1 MLKKIRNNLSIR
13 VFLWVFSALT
23 ICSMLIYG
31 IILTVLPRQYQF
43 TSNKQLGSN
52 IEVLVSDMQKM
63 RYDDAVEKIYNF
75 CIQNNVAAML
85 SDDKGTLSF
94 GEIKA
99 EEMKVAT
106 SSIATTVSFL
116 DSEMEYAFVVSSISQ
131 TADKIFNLMLRF
143 LPAVFIIIIFLSGFS
158 AFICSKVIVSP
169 ITKISEISKR
179 MALLDLTWRCDI
191 ESNDEIGVLASSLN
205 AMANRL
211 KNTLGELESANKQL
225 AADIKKFQTLEEQRR
240 NFFAAVSHELKTP
253 LTILKG
259 QIENMIMGYGD
270 YKNHDKYL
278 PEALKT
284 VEDIECLV
292 REIITIS
299 KMESMNLQDTLQ
311 DVSLLSSTND
321 TIQAILPL
329 ARNKDIKIHLNFE
342 KDIVLLVNNNLWNKA
357 LSNIIGNAVRHSP
370 NGEDVYI
377 YLLIDEKKKVFVI
390 ENTGVFI
397 QETDLKNMF
406 NPFYRVDKS
415 RNKATGGSGLGLY
428 VIKTI
433 LDLHSMTYCIKNTR
447 KGVAFI
453 LYLD

>member
-1 MLKKIRNNLSIR
+1 MR

-31 IILTVLPRQYQF
+31 IVLTVLPRQYQF
-43 TSNKQLGSN
+43 TSSKQLGSN
-52 IEVLVSDMQKM
+52 IEVLVSELQKM
-63 RYDDAVEKIYNF
+63 RYNDAVEKIYNF

-99 EEMKVAT
+99 EETTVAT
-106 SSIATTVSFL
+106 SSIAATVSFL
-116 DSEMEYAFVVSSISQ
+116 DSEKEYAFVVSSISQ
-131 TADKIFNLMLRF
+131 TADKIFNLLLRF
-143 LPAVFIIIIFLSGFS
+143 LPAVFMIIIFLSCFS

-179 MALLDLTWRCDI
+179 MTLLDLTWRCDI

-205 AMANRL
+205 TMANRL
-211 KNTLGELESANKQL
+211 KNTLDELESANEQL
-225 AADIKKFQTLEEQRR
+225 AADVKKFQTLEEQRR
-240 NFFAAVSHELKTP
+240 FFFVAVSHELKTP

-270 YKNHDKYL
+270 YKNYEKYL
-278 PEALKT
+278 PEAFKT
-284 VEDIECLV
+284 AEDIECLV
-292 REIITIS
+292 KEIITIS

-311 DVSLLSSTND
+311 DVSLLFSTND
-321 TIQAILPL
+321 VIQVILPL
-329 ARNKDIKIHLNFE
+329 ARNKDIKIHQNLE
-342 KDIVLLVNNNLWNKA
+342 TDVALSVNINLWNKA

-370 NGEDVYI
+370 NSEDVYV
-377 YLLIDEKKKVFVI
+377 YLLIDEKRKVLVI

-397 QETDLKNMF
+397 QETDLENIF
-406 NPFYRVDKS
+406 NLFYRVDKS

-428 VIKTI
+428 VVKTI
-433 LDLHSMTYCIKNTR
+433 LDLHNMTYCIKNTQ
-447 KGVAFI
+447 KGVAFF
-453 LYLD
+453 LYLDC